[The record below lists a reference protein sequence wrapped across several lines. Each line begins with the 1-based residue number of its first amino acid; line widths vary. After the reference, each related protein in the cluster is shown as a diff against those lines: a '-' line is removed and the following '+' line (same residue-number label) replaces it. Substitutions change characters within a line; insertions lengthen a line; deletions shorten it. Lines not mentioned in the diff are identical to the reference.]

1 MIKEVY
7 IKKIVLLSNTKFKL
21 YRIREEDKVNGNILK
36 DKFDD
41 SMISINNNM
50 GLICIVN
57 DTAIVIKRIIF
68 WKNKY
73 FGDDWIID
81 VFIN

>member
-1 MIKEVY
+1 MY
-7 IKKIVLLSNTKFKL
+7 YYSNTKFKL

-68 WKNKY
+68 
-73 FGDDWIID
+73 
-81 VFIN
+81 